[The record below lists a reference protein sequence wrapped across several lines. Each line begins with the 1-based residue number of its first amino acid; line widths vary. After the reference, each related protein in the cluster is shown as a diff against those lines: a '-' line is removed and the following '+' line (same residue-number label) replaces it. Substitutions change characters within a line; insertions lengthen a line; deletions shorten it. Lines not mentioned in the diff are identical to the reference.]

1 MRAIRTLLALIA
13 VLSLA
18 FIVLAVYF
26 NDYADRPFSEK
37 FDEVRL
43 VIVPGM
49 SFREATRELREH
61 GLVRDPWSWN
71 IFARMRGTAHEIK
84 AGEYLF
90 STTLT
95 PRQLLNKL
103 VRGDVLQFSMTIIEG
118 STFKQLWD
126 AVKKNDK
133 ITQTVSSPQELL
145 EKLELKSPHPEGWF
159 YPDTYHF
166 SRGITDLQVFQ
177 HVSWHMQKV
186 LDEEWANRKE
196 GLPIHT
202 PEEALILA
210 SIIEK
215 EASVDRERAMIAAV
229 FITRL
234 KRGMRLQADPTVI
247 YGMREAFA
255 GNIRRKD
262 LRADTPYNTY
272 IHKGLP
278 PTPIALPSR
287 ASIAAVL
294 NPADSEMVFFVSKRD
309 GTHHFSATYKEH
321 RGAVVRY
328 QLKGC
333 KDCYGAGAS
342 PQELKIRNVQ

>member
-1 MRAIRTLLALIA
+1 MRTISALIA
-13 VLSLA
+13 VFLMV
-18 FIVLAVYF
+18 FIALVVYF
-26 NDYADRPFSEK
+26 EDYADRPFSEE

-49 SFREATRELREH
+49 SFREVTQELHEQ
-61 GLVRDPWSWN
+61 GLIGNTWSWDT
-71 IFARMRGTAHEIK
+71 FARMRGTAHEIK

-90 STTLT
+90 STVLT
-95 PRQLLNKL
+95 PRQLLDKL
-103 VRGDVLQFSMTIIEG
+103 VRGDAIPFSITIIEG

-133 ITQTVSSPQELL
+133 ITQTVDSPEELL
-145 EKLELKSPHPEGWF
+145 EKLDLKSRHPEGWF

-166 SRGITDLQVFQ
+166 SRGITDIQFFR
-177 HVSWHMQKV
+177 HVSRHMRKV

-196 GLPIHT
+196 GLPIHS

-215 EASVDRERAMIAAV
+215 ETSLDRERAMVAAA
-229 FITRL
+229 FATRL

-247 YGMREAFA
+247 YGMGETFT
-255 GNIRRKD
+255 GNISRKD
-262 LRADTPYNTY
+262 LKTDTPYNTY

-287 ASIAAVL
+287 ASIAAAL
-294 NPADSEMVFFVSKRD
+294 NPADSEKMYFVSKRD
-309 GTHHFSATYKEH
+309 GTHHFSSTYKEH
-321 RGAVVRY
+321 RTAVIRY

-333 KDCYGAGAS
+333 KDCYRADS
-342 PQELKIRNVQ
+342 RN